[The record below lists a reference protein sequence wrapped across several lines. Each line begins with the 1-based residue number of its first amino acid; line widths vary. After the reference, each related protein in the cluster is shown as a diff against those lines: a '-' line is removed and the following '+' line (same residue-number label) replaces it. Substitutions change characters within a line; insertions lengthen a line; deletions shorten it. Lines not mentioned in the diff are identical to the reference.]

1 MNAREYPDPPAVA
14 LSTGLLGEI
23 VSAVEPETE
32 ADPVAV
38 LVDLA
43 TSFGNAVGAGPF
55 TVADGAIHPPR
66 LFAVMV
72 GDTALSRKGTSRNVA
87 HAVMTTAD
95 QRWSEDRVTS
105 GLSSGEG
112 LIYAVRTEHEEDG
125 GERPT
130 DPRLFVVEA
139 EFARV
144 LAACRREGNT
154 LSHIMRDAWDTGNMR
169 SMVKGNPYRTKGA
182 HVSIVGHIT
191 ADELRARLGDVE
203 ISNGFVNR
211 FLWVQVRRSKMLPE
225 GGNLD
230 RPEITKLGAHLGATI
245 TAARKVGRMRRS
257 TAARALWA
265 DLYHA
270 WGTDAPR
277 GLLGASVSRPEAQ
290 ALRLSMIYALAD
302 ESATIEG
309 GHLEAAA
316 DLWRYCRDSAGNL
329 FGGRSGDPHLDR
341 LRDRLQTAGVDG
353 LTKTAIHNLYGRNL
367 ASDHLDRLCEA
378 LVEEGFAE
386 WTEGHREGRGRP
398 APVLRVRHDQYE
410 RNERNE

>member
-1 MNAREYPDPPAVA
+1 MPEPPTVA

-23 VSAVEPETE
+23 VSAIEPETE

-43 TSFGNAVGAGPF
+43 ASFGNAVGAGPY
-55 TVADGAIHPPR
+55 TVADAATHPPR

-87 HAVMTTAD
+87 HAVMTEAD
-95 QRWSEDRVTS
+95 REWAENRVTS

-112 LIYAVRTEHEEDG
+112 LIYALRTEHDDDG
-125 GERPT
+125 GERPV
-130 DPRLFVVEA
+130 DPRLFVCES

-191 ADELRARLGDVE
+191 ADELRARLGDIE
-203 ISNGFVNR
+203 IANGFVNR
-211 FLWVQVRRSKMLPE
+211 FLWVQVHRSKMLPE

-230 RPEITKLGAHLGATI
+230 QPEIRNLGANLRT
-245 TAARKVGRMRRS
+245 TLVEARKIGRMRRS
-257 TAARALWA
+257 EAARSLWW
-265 DLYHA
+265 DLYHE
-270 WGTDAPR
+270 WGADAPG

-302 ESATIEG
+302 ESATIEAD
-309 GHLEAAA
+309 HLLAAA
-316 DLWRYCRDSAGNL
+316 DLWRYCRESAGNL
-329 FGGRSGDPHLDR
+329 FGGRSGDPHLDQ
-341 LRDRLQTAGVDG
+341 LRDRLQAAGVDG
-353 LTKTAIHNLYGRNL
+353 LTRTAIQNIYGRNL
-367 ASDHLDRLCEA
+367 ASDRLADLYET
-378 LVEEGFAE
+378 LVAEGFAE
-386 WTEGHREGRGRP
+386 WIEVRRDGPGRP
-398 APVLRVRHDQYE
+398 THVLRVCHDQYE
-410 RNERNE
+410 RNELTNERRII